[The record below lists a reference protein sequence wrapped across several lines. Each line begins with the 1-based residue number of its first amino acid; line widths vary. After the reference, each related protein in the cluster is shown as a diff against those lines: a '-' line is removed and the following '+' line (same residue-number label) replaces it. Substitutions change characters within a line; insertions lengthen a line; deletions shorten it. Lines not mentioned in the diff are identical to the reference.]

1 MSYRYGSLI
10 NCCDP
15 LILLTKT
22 MKTSS
27 KIIFFLSLGICASF
41 AQAQNASEASPI
53 PKIADSW
60 RYEVTPYV
68 WGPGIKGT
76 LNFNNSLAR
85 SADMNTSNVLSD
97 LKSGG
102 MIAAEAHYGNW
113 GIMGDLVSA
122 TLQHSGS
129 VPVYGGQATIAD
141 KVTLQQTV
149 LTGTA
154 TYTLVNN
161 KDAYL
166 DGLVGVRAID
176 ITATL
181 NGNLDGTNVS
191 KTISSKTSTVDPI
204 IGAKGRYRIADSSWY
219 IPAYADIGSG
229 GGTTNLTWQVAA
241 GIGKTFNQLI
251 DASLTYR
258 ALYYDMKS
266 SAVLQKTTMQGPQL
280 SVTLKF

>member
-1 MSYRYGSLI
+1 
-10 NCCDP
+10 
-15 LILLTKT
+15 
-22 MKTSS
+22 MKTLP
-27 KIIFFLSLGICASF
+27 KIIIFIAIGVATNL
-41 AQAQNASEASPI
+41 AQAQSAGEASPI
-53 PKIADSW
+53 PKIAENW
-60 RYEVTPYV
+60 RIEVTPYL
-68 WGPGIKGT
+68 WGAGIKGT
-76 LNFNNSLAR
+76 VNLNNSLAK
-85 SADMNTSNVLSD
+85 SADMSTSNVLSD

-122 TLQHSGS
+122 TLQNSGS
-129 VPVYGGQATIAD
+129 IPVHGGQATIAD
-141 KVTLQQTV
+141 KITLQQTI
-149 LTGTA
+149 LTGAA

-181 NGNLDGTNVS
+181 NGNLDGTS
-191 KTISSKTSTVDPI
+191 SSRIISSKTSTVDPI

-241 GIGKTFNQLI
+241 GVGKTFNNLI

-266 SAVLQKTTMQGPQL
+266 GAVLQKTTMLGPQL
-280 SVTLKF
+280 SVTFKF